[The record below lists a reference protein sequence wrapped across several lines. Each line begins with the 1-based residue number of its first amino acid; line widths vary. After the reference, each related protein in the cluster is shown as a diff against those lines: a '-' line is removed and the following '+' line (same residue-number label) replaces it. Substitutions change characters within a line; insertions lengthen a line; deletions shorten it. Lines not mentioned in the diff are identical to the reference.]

1 MTTLYLTEPGT
12 VIHCKNQVLDIVQ
25 QEQHQTC
32 RLADVSLM
40 VVMPGV
46 QLTSVTLSRLFDSNV
61 ETIFLDKNGQ
71 FRGRLQGQYAT
82 NPMVRIAQYQVL
94 DTTFGMAIA
103 QRMVDG
109 KVRNQR
115 VLLQRRN
122 RQMKPK
128 RAELRQA
135 IARMGD
141 SLASLQPRET
151 PHSRDTL
158 MGIEGNCAQLY
169 YQALRYCFSEEW
181 KFTGRNRRPPRD
193 PINAL
198 LSWGYSILL
207 SRSFVACVQAGLDPY
222 VGYFHAVQPYRPNL
236 VLDVMEE
243 FRPVVVDQAVISLV
257 QSEVLMPDDFEPSP
271 EGDGIWL
278 GTLAKKLFLT
288 KLEQQFNSTLLYP
301 SQNRRLSLT
310 QIMFEQARLLGRCLV
325 DRQLDYEPFV
335 IR

>member
-12 VIHCKNQVLDIVQ
+12 VIHCKNQVLDIVR

-32 RLADVSLM
+32 RLAEVSLI

-46 QLTSVTLSRLFDSNV
+46 QLTSVTLSRLFDRNV

-82 NPMVRIAQYQVL
+82 NPMVRIAQYQLL

-122 RQMKPK
+122 RRKPK
-128 RAELRQA
+128 RAELSQA
-135 IARMGD
+135 IDRMGE
-141 SLASLQPRET
+141 SLATLRQRET
-151 PHSRDTL
+151 PQSRDTL

-169 YQALRYCFSEEW
+169 YQALRHCFAEEW
-181 KFTGRNRRPPRD
+181 NFTGRNRRPPRD

-243 FRPVVVDQAVISLV
+243 FRPVVVDQAVIALV
-257 QSEVLMPDDFEPSP
+257 QSGVLTPDDFEPSP
-271 EGDGIWL
+271 DGEGIWL
-278 GTLAKKLFLT
+278 GPLAKKLFLT

-301 SQNRRLSLT
+301 SQNRRLSLV
-310 QIMFEQARLLGRCLV
+310 QIMFEQARSLGRCLV

>member
-1 MTTLYLTEPGT
+1 M
-12 VIHCKNQVLDIVQ
+12 
-25 QEQHQTC
+25 
-32 RLADVSLM
+32 
-40 VVMPGV
+40 VMPGV
-46 QLTSVTLSRLFDSNV
+46 QLTSVTLSRLFDRNV

-82 NPMVRIAQYQVL
+82 NPMVRIAQYQLL

-122 RQMKPK
+122 RRKPK
-128 RAELRQA
+128 RAELSQA
-135 IARMGD
+135 IDRMGE
-141 SLASLQPRET
+141 SLATLQQRET
-151 PHSRDTL
+151 PQSRDTL

-169 YQALRYCFSEEW
+169 YQALRHCFSEEW
-181 KFTGRNRRPPRD
+181 NFTGRNRRPPRD

-243 FRPVVVDQAVISLV
+243 FRPVVVDQAVIALV
-257 QSEVLMPDDFEPSP
+257 QSGVLTPDDFEPSP
-271 EGDGIWL
+271 DGEGIWL
-278 GTLAKKLFLT
+278 GSLAKKVFLT
-288 KLEQQFNSTLLYP
+288 KLEEQFNSTLLYP

-310 QIMFEQARLLGRCLV
+310 QIMFEQARSLGRCLV